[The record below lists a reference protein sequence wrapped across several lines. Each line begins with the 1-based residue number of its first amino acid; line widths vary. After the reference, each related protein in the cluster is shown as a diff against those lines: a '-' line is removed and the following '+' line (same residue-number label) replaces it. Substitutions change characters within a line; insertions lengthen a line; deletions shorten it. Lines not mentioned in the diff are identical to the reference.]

1 MFWLR
6 RTIQCT
12 IILLSVLALPQRL
25 CAQSAADN
33 SLDSLQ
39 GYYRFLQSRTPEPDS
54 VKLELASRISA
65 LMVRQ
70 QHPNTE
76 DYINLMGSQARQ
88 LNKPIYLGKV
98 DLLKSQH
105 LLNSG
110 SYQKAYRQAELAY
123 ERFSGLGLTDMA
135 ARALIRRGQASEYLG
150 NTDEAHR
157 SYFRALNLVEDYC
170 QAPTESLCGIATCM
184 ANMFVGGI
192 YWKRELP
199 DKAREYVNNAKV
211 VIEELYLLYP
221 KNTEVIYEYATLL
234 SNMASLSQN
243 QDNPTSQINY
253 YLQALTLF
261 QKVGML
267 ESEVITLF
275 NIANTYFRAGNMEQA
290 RHYAQES
297 LAAARQGTNPSLP
310 LNSLNLI
317 ARINLEDNNPE
328 EAVRILDQ
336 AQPVAEETNQ
346 YNVLS
351 EILKLRARID
361 TLKGDFTAGYE
372 SLQRY
377 YRFRDSLFNTDQLKI
392 INTLEAQYAQEKQEK
407 ELALN
412 EQRLARE
419 ESNRTLRASIILIL
433 ALTILSGTLI
443 SYLINRNL
451 IRQRELARQKERVAI
466 LESKQINADLEK
478 KKLELD
484 YKNKE
489 LATMATRLLDR
500 NNFIDQLRAYLNSEV
515 GGNPDM
521 LHDLKKQLS
530 YQEQATGDLEEFRV
544 YVDEM
549 NRDFFYNLSQR
560 YPDLTEN
567 EKRLCAMLRLNL
579 SVKDIATINS
589 VSDNAV
595 RTAKHRLRKKMNL
608 NDQDDLKSYLEAL

>member
-1 MFWLR
+1 M
-6 RTIQCT
+6 
-12 IILLSVLALPQRL
+12 LLSACTLPQSL
-25 CAQSAADN
+25 YAQARASN
-33 SLDSLQ
+33 TLDSLQ
-39 GYYRFLQSRTPEPDS
+39 NYYRFLQSRNPQPDS
-54 VKLELASRISA
+54 AKLKLASQVAS

-88 LNKPIYLGKV
+88 LNQPIFLGRV

-105 LLNSG
+105 LLNAG
-110 SYQKAYRQAELAY
+110 DYDKAFRHAELAY
-123 ERFSGLGLTDMA
+123 ERFSGLGLDDMA
-135 ARALIRRGQASEYLG
+135 SRALIRRGLASEYMG
-150 NTDEAHR
+150 KNEEAHR
-157 SYFRALNLVEDYC
+157 SYFRSLNMVQDYC
-170 QAPTESLCGIATCM
+170 TTPKESLCGIATCM

-199 DKAREYVNNAKV
+199 DKAREYVNNAKA
-211 VIEELYLLYP
+211 VIEELYQRYP
-221 KNTEVIYEYATLL
+221 DNTEVIYEYATLL
-234 SNMASLSQN
+234 SNMASLSQK
-243 QDNPTSQINY
+243 QDDPTPQINY
-253 YLQALTLF
+253 YVQALRLF

-290 RHYAQES
+290 RTYARQSLDAAHRGTNES
-297 LAAARQGTNPSLP
+297 LPI
-310 LNSLNLI
+310 NSLNLI
-317 ARINLEDNNPE
+317 ARIYLEENNPV
-328 EAVRILDQ
+328 EAIRILDQ
-336 AQPVAEETNQ
+336 AQPVAEQTNQ
-346 YNVLS
+346 YNALAD
-351 EILKLRARID
+351 ILKLRARID
-361 TLKGDFTAGYE
+361 TLNGNYYAGYE

-377 YRFRDSLFNTDQLKI
+377 YQFRDSLFNNDQLKI

-407 ELALN
+407 ELALT

-433 ALTILSGTLI
+433 GLVILSGSLI

-451 IRQRELARQKERVAI
+451 IRQRELARQKERVAV
-466 LESKQINADLEK
+466 LERKQINADLEK
-478 KKLELD
+478 KKLELN

-515 GGNPDM
+515 GGSQDI
-521 LHDLKKQLS
+521 LHNLKKQLS

-544 YVDEM
+544 YVDEI
-549 NRDFFYNLSQR
+549 NRDFFYNLSQQ
-560 YPDLTEN
+560 YPDLTDG

-579 SVKDIATINS
+579 SVKDIATINN

-608 NDQDDLKSYLEAL
+608 SDQDDLESYLEAL

>member
-6 RTIQCT
+6 LLIPCT
-12 IILLSVLALPQRL
+12 ISLLSVLALPHPL
-25 CAQSAADN
+25 YAQSDASR

-39 GYYRFLQSRTPEPDS
+39 SYYRFLQSRTPEPDS
-54 VKLELASRISA
+54 TKLELASQIST
-65 LMVRQ
+65 LMVRL

-88 LNKPIYLGKV
+88 LNEPVYVGKV

-110 SYQKAYRQAELAY
+110 AYQKAYRQAELAY
-123 ERFSGLGLTDMA
+123 ERFSGLGLDDMA
-135 ARALIRRGQASEYLG
+135 ARALIRRGQASEYMG
-150 NTDEAHR
+150 NADEAHR
-157 SYFRALNLVEDYC
+157 SYFRALNLVQDYC
-170 QAPTESLCGIATCM
+170 KNPAESLCGIATCM

-199 DKAREYVNNAKV
+199 DKAREYVNNAKE
-211 VIEELYLLYP
+211 VIEELYVQYP
-221 KNTEVIYEYATLL
+221 DNTEVVFEYATLL

-243 QDNPTSQINY
+243 QNNTTPQINY
-253 YLQALTLF
+253 FLQALTLF

-267 ESEVITLF
+267 ESEVITLY
-275 NIANTYFRAGNMEQA
+275 NIANAYFRAGNMEKAKQYA
-290 RHYAQES
+290 RAS
-297 LAAARQGTNPSLP
+297 LDAANRGTNQSLP
-310 LNSLNLI
+310 LNSMNLI
-317 ARINLEDNNPE
+317 ARINLEENNPE
-328 EAVRILDQ
+328 EAARILDQ
-336 AQPVAEETNQ
+336 VQPIAEQTNQ
-346 YNVLS
+346 YNALS
-351 EILKLRARID
+351 DILKLRARLD
-361 TLKGDFTAGYE
+361 TLNGDFTTGFE

-392 INTLEAQYAQEKQEK
+392 INALEDQYAQEKQEK
-407 ELALN
+407 EVALN

-419 ESNRTLRASIILIL
+419 ESDRTLRASILLIL
-433 ALTILSGTLI
+433 GLIILSGTLI

-451 IRQRELARQKERVAI
+451 IRQRELARQQERVAV
-466 LESKQINADLEK
+466 LERKQINADLEK

-500 NNFIDQLRAYLNSEV
+500 NNFIDQLRAYLNNEV
-515 GGNPDM
+515 EGNQDL
-521 LHDLKKQLS
+521 LHHLKKQLS

-544 YVDEM
+544 YVDEI

-579 SVKDIATINS
+579 SVKDIATINN

-608 NDQDDLKSYLEAL
+608 GDQDNLESYLEAL

>member
-1 MFWLR
+1 VQSR
-6 RTIQCT
+6 N
-12 IILLSVLALPQRL
+12 PQP
-25 CAQSAADN
+25 
-33 SLDSLQ
+33 DSL
-39 GYYRFLQSRTPEPDS
+39 
-54 VKLELASRISA
+54 KLELACQVA
-65 LMVRQ
+65 TLMVRQ
-70 QHPNTE
+70 QHPDTE
-76 DYINLMGSQARQ
+76 VYINLMGSQARQ
-88 LNKPIYLGKV
+88 LNDPVYLGRV

-110 SYQKAYRQAELAY
+110 SYQKAFRQAELAY
-123 ERFSGLGLTDMA
+123 ERFSGLGLDDMA
-135 ARALIRRGQASEYLG
+135 ARALIRRGQASEYMG
-150 NTDEAHR
+150 KADQAHR
-157 SYFRALNLVEDYC
+157 SYFRALNLVQDYC
-170 QAPTESLCGIATCM
+170 TAPTESLCGIATCM

-199 DKAREYVNNAKV
+199 DKAREYVHNAKEI
-211 VIEELYLLYP
+211 IEELYLRFP
-221 KNTEVIYEYATLL
+221 DDTEVMFEYATLL

-243 QDNPTSQINY
+243 PDNPARQINY
-253 YLQALTLF
+253 YQQALTLF

-275 NIANTYFRAGNMEQA
+275 NMANTYFRSGDMEQA
-290 RHYAQES
+290 RQYARES
-297 LAAARQGTNPSLP
+297 LEAAGRGTNESLP

-317 ARINLEDNNPE
+317 ARIYLEENKPE
-328 EAVRILDQ
+328 EAIRMLNQ
-336 AQPVAEETNQ
+336 AQPIAEQTNQ
-346 YNVLS
+346 YNALS
-351 EILKLRARID
+351 DMLKLRARID
-361 TLKGDFTAGYE
+361 TLNGDFTAGYK
-372 SLQRY
+372 SLERY

-419 ESNRTLRASIILIL
+419 ESDRTLRASIILIL
-433 ALTILSGTLI
+433 ALIILSGTLI

-451 IRQRELARQKERVAI
+451 LRQRELARQKERVAV
-466 LESKQINADLEK
+466 LEHKQVNADLEK
-478 KKLELD
+478 KKLELN

-515 GGNPDM
+515 GGNQDL
-521 LHDLKKQLS
+521 LHHLKKQLS

-544 YVDEM
+544 YVDEI
-549 NRDFFYNLSQR
+549 NRDFFYNLAQR

-579 SVKDIATINS
+579 SVKDIATINN

-595 RTAKHRLRKKMNL
+595 RTAKHRLRKKMKL
-608 NDQDDLKSYLEAL
+608 SDQDDLESYLEAL